1 MNSKELIKRLIEESW
16 INVEVEGDHFK
27 FKHPDKQSHVVGP
40 HPRKDVAIGT
50 LRNIYRQAGWEWK

>member
-1 MNSKELIKRLIEESW
+1 MNSKEVIKRLIEEGW
-16 INVEVEGDHFK
+16 INMGDHVK
-27 FKHPDKQSHVVGP
+27 FKHPDKQGHVVVP